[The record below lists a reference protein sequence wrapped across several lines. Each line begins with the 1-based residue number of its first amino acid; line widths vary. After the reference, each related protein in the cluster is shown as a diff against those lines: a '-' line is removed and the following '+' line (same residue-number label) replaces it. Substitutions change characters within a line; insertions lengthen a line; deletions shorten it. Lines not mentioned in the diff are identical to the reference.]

1 MALITAA
8 EARQEIPE
16 LTGTS
21 EDTLLESL
29 ILQAGGMIARFCSYP
44 PASAGAEPT
53 MESASYTRYY
63 DGPGGRI
70 LTLDVRPV
78 TAVASIYD
86 DIDLTWGA
94 DTLIASSNYAILD
107 GTTGR
112 VLLTATSGESFSGA
126 EMAIK
131 ATFTAGYT
139 TVPDSLKRAA
149 RELVKSLWTNRP
161 TQRPD
166 ERDPGDRNALP
177 RHVANLL
184 RAGGYVLPRAYTPT
198 GAS

>member
-16 LTGTS
+16 LTGTA
-21 EDTLLESL
+21 EDTLIESL
-29 ILQAGGMIARFCSYP
+29 ILQAGGMIARFCAYP

-53 MESASYTRYY
+53 MESTSYVRYY
-63 DGPGGRI
+63 DGPGGRM
-70 LTLDVRPV
+70 LSLDVRPV

-86 DIDLTWGA
+86 DVDLTWGA
-94 DTLIASSNYAILD
+94 DTLIASSNYAIRD

-112 VLLTATSGESFSGA
+112 VLLTAASGEGFSTG
-126 EMAIK
+126 EHAIK
-131 ATFTAGYT
+131 ATFIAGYT

-149 RELVKSLWTNRP
+149 RELVKALWTNRP

-166 ERDPGDRNALP
+166 EREPGDRTALP
-177 RHVANLL
+177 RHVSNLL
-184 RAGGYVLPRAYTPT
+184 RSGGFVLPRAYTPT
-198 GAS
+198 GA